1 MALMLGEDVSPHC
14 ALSPRRDGTGKLG
27 SLNDQRA
34 LSNGLLDS
42 LTPFSRHTRLGCGG
56 HHR

>member
-1 MALMLGEDVSPHC
+1 MALMLEEDVSPHC

-27 SLNDQRA
+27 TLNDQRA
-34 LSNGLLDS
+34 LSNELLDS
-42 LTPFSRHTRLGCGG
+42 PTPFSRRTRLACGG